1 MSRNIEGVDFLNNEK
16 MMILKMLEDRKITSQ
31 EAAQLLQSL
40 ETGTPVS
47 AGSPPAVPVMPSSSA
62 GPIPFAPSPSPAP
75 PPPPYEG
82 YTNNG
87 PAPRPGASYTPPSAP
102 PRTPTPPPGPSR
114 VEEIANDLGR
124 RFEGFAR
131 SMEPKIQRFT
141 ETVASHI
148 VTGADK
154 LSKTMNTES
163 APRPFVQ
170 PPTRPSP
177 APVRP
182 APAKP
187 AKPAVHI
194 PAALTEKNI
203 ELAVTDGYNEL
214 NLSGMNGDIR
224 IKGYNG
230 DKITARVS
238 YKSARAGAA
247 IDLRKLG
254 GKYYLSYDPDEFE
267 HVSMD
272 AYVPERLF
280 QTVKIDNINGQ
291 IDISSLASNQ
301 MEITNGNG
309 HIRLSAIA
317 AQYLKADNSQ
327 GRFILS
333 NIVAD
338 SAVIENVNGVIEA
351 DETDIGSFKL
361 TNYNGPLTL
370 LMSGFNRYND
380 YTWSIE
386 TGNAKLNMTLPT
398 LPTLGY
404 HIKAHTTLGEIR
416 LGLTGLQFLV
426 NDAAMTEARS
436 IHYDGALK
444 KVQLMAETSN
454 GPLFIN

>member
-1 MSRNIEGVDFLNNEK
+1 
-16 MMILKMLEDRKITSQ
+16 MMILKMLEERKITSQ

-40 ETGTPVS
+40 EAGAPLPGGHAPSIPVIPS
-47 AGSPPAVPVMPSSSA
+47 AVS
-62 GPIPFAPSPSPAP
+62 PIPAASASSPLP
-75 PPPPYEG
+75 PPPPFEG
-82 YTNNG
+82 YANNG
-87 PAPRPGASYTPPSAP
+87 PAPRPGAAYAP
-102 PRTPTPPPGPSR
+102 PRAPSPPSGPSR
-114 VEEIANDLGR
+114 MEEIANDLGR

-131 SMEPKIQRFT
+131 SMEPKIQKLT

-154 LSKTMNTES
+154 LSKTINTEMS
-163 APRPFVQ
+163 DPRPFVQ
-170 PPTRPSP
+170 PPSRPSP

-187 AKPAVHI
+187 AKPAIHV
-194 PAALTEKNI
+194 PSALTEKNI
-203 ELAVTDGYNEL
+203 ELAVTEGYNEL
-214 NLSGMNGDIR
+214 NLSGINGDIR

-238 YKSARAGAA
+238 YKAVRAGAV

-254 GKYYLSYDPDEFE
+254 GKYYLSYDQDEFE

-333 NIVAD
+333 NIAAD
-338 SAVIENVNGVIEA
+338 TAVIENVNGIIEA
-351 DETDIGSFKL
+351 EETDIGSFKL
-361 TNYNGPLTL
+361 TNYNGPLTM

-380 YTWSIE
+380 YTWAIE
-386 TGNAKLNMTLPT
+386 TGNAKLNMTLPS

-426 NDAAMTEARS
+426 NDPSMTEARS
-436 IHYDGALK
+436 IHYDSALK

-454 GPLFIN
+454 GPLMIN